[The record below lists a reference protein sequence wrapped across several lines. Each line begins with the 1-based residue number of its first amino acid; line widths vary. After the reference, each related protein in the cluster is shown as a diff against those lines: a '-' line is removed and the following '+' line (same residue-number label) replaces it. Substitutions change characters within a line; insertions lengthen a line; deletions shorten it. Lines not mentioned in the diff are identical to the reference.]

1 MLGGKP
7 VVEELVNLGEKMVM
21 GKRQENQT
29 LYLEKEGYVHKC
41 LAEEENRILKEI
53 S

>member
-1 MLGGKP
+1 
-7 VVEELVNLGEKMVM
+7 M
-21 GKRQENQT
+21 GKKQENQT
-29 LYLEKEGYVHKC
+29 LYLEKEEGYVHKC